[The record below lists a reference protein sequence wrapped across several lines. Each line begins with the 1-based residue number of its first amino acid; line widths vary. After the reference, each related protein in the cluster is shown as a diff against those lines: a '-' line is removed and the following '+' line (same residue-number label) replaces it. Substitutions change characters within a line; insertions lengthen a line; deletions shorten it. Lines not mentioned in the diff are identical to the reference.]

1 MTGTRSASEVVNV
14 LLGVSSIILMTLR
27 DTSKISPV
35 PYLSNA
41 AGIALDI
48 IMVVQNAR
56 QNRDGFKRLASDSCE
71 LVYVIARGHKD
82 ISRVENTG

>member
-48 IMVVQNAR
+48 IMVVQV
-56 QNRDGFKRLASDSCE
+56 S
-71 LVYVIARGHKD
+71 LVMCGCY
-82 ISRVENTG
+82 